1 MNSFNSKN
9 GQAFIL
15 PFLKLKDKRNTLN
28 QGQCRSVSNVNES
41 VWGGASKIPTA
52 DERLSKTVLGRVRKE
67 LFRKKIRSLETK
79 HGET

>member
-1 MNSFNSKN
+1 MNSFSSKN

-41 VWGGASKIPTA
+41 VWGDSKIPAA
-52 DERLSKTVLGRVRKE
+52 DERLSKTVLGRVYKE